1 MLLLAVLLLLL
12 LLLAGIAA
20 ATVVAYSLCMKQ
32 VKTEAKKA
40 AFTTS
45 NR

>member
-1 MLLLAVLLLLL
+1 MLPQELLLLE
-12 LLLAGIAA
+12 LLAGIAKA
-20 ATVVAYSLCMKQ
+20 AYSLCMKQ